1 MAEAGVEHEY
11 IFSEGRGMSDR
22 CDNKWVQQIVDLQH
36 EDGSWGCFHTLS
48 QPTKAQ
54 PITTEQALRRLR
66 ILGLTK
72 DDEPVARAIAYMEQ
86 NLKQPLPTVFHEKK
100 HDSKTYG
107 DLMLATWI
115 RLFDLENETA
125 QVIANKWAKIVSS
138 AFQEGAYSND
148 RYVSTYEAEFV
159 KLNPK
164 AGCLAD
170 FVVFYQLAL
179 LPGFLSPEVE
189 SAMLDYVLPH
199 KRGIV
204 YIYNSPVNVLP
215 EVFASKNASW
225 YLSAIE
231 LLAAYDSAP
240 KKLGFVVK
248 WLKNN
253 RDADGMWDMGAAV
266 KDGIHFPLSDS
277 WRKPEDRR
285 RDCTARIKKLLE
297 RLTVN

>member
-1 MAEAGVEHEY
+1 M
-11 IFSEGRGMSDR
+11 SGRYNS
-22 CDNKWVQQIVDLQH
+22 KWVQQIVELQH
-36 EDGSWGCFHTLS
+36 EDGSWGHFHTLS

-54 PITTEQALRRLR
+54 PMTTEQALRRLR

-72 DDEPVARAIAYMEQ
+72 DVEPISRALAYMEY
-86 NLKQPLPTVFHEKK
+86 NLKQPFPTVFHEKK

-115 RLFDLENETA
+115 RLFDPENEA
-125 QVIANKWAKIVSS
+125 AFVIANKWARIISS
-138 AFQEGAYSND
+138 AFQDGQYSNE
-148 RYVSTYEAEFV
+148 RYITAYESEFV
-159 KLNPK
+159 KLNLK

-179 LPGFLSPEVE
+179 LPGLLERGVE
-189 SAMLDYVLPH
+189 SAMLDYILPH

-215 EVFASKNASW
+215 EAFQSKKANW
-225 YLSAIE
+225 YLSAME
-231 LLAAYDSAP
+231 LMAAYNSAP

-248 WLKNN
+248 WLLDN

-277 WRKPEDRR
+277 WRKPEDRK
-285 RDCTARIKKLLE
+285 RDCTVRVEKLLKALE
-297 RLTVN
+297 

>member
-1 MAEAGVEHEY
+1 VSNQY
-11 IFSEGRGMSDR
+11 N
-22 CDNKWVQQIVDLQH
+22 NKWIQQIVDLQH

-48 QPTKAQ
+48 QPTKVQ

-72 DDEPVARAIAYMEQ
+72 HDEPIARAITYMEQ
-86 NLKQPLPTVFHEKK
+86 NLTQPFPTVFHEKK

-115 RLFDLENETA
+115 RLFDSENKTA
-125 QVIANKWAKIVSS
+125 YVIAKKWANIINS
-138 AFQEGAYSND
+138 AFQNGVYSNEA
-148 RYVSTYEAEFV
+148 YVSAYEAEFI

-179 LPGFLSPEVE
+179 LPGLLDSEVE
-189 SAMLDYVLPH
+189 NAMLDYALSH
-199 KRGIV
+199 ARGIV
-204 YIYNSPVNVLP
+204 YIYNSPLSVLP
-215 EVFASKNASW
+215 EIFASKKASW

-231 LLAAYDSAP
+231 LLAVYDSAP
-240 KKLGFVVK
+240 PKLGFAAK
-248 WLKNN
+248 WLLDN

-266 KDGIHFPLSDS
+266 KDGIHFPLSES

-285 RDCTARIKKLLE
+285 RDCTARIKKLIE
-297 RLTVN
+297 RLV

>member
-1 MAEAGVEHEY
+1 MKNRY
-11 IFSEGRGMSDR
+11 
-22 CDNKWVQQIVDLQH
+22 DNKWVQQIVELQH

-48 QPTKAQ
+48 KPTKAQ

-72 DDEPVARAIAYMEQ
+72 DDEPVARAVIYMEQ
-86 NLKQPLPTVFHEKK
+86 NLKQPFPTVFYEKK

-107 DLMLATWI
+107 DLMLAAWI
-115 RLFDLENETA
+115 RLFDAYNEA
-125 QVIANKWAKIVSS
+125 ALVIANKWANIVSS
-138 AFQEGAYSND
+138 AFQGGTYSNE
-148 RYVSTYEAEFV
+148 RYVSVYETEFA

-164 AGCLAD
+164 AGCLSD

-179 LPGFLSPEVE
+179 LPGLLSPEVE
-189 SAMLDYVLPH
+189 NAMLDYVLPH
-199 KRGIV
+199 KRGIY

-231 LLAAYDSAP
+231 LLASYASAS
-240 KKLGFVVK
+240 KKLGFVKK
-248 WLKNN
+248 WLLDK
-253 RDADGMWDMGAAV
+253 RSADGMWDMSAAV

-285 RDCTARIKKLLE
+285 SDCTARITKLIE
-297 RLTVN
+297 RLA

>member
-1 MAEAGVEHEY
+1 
-11 IFSEGRGMSDR
+11 MSNHY
-22 CDNKWVQQIVDLQH
+22 NKWVQQILDLQH

-54 PITTEQALRRLR
+54 PMTTEQALRRLR

-72 DDEPVARAIAYMEQ
+72 DDEPIARAIAYMEQ
-86 NLKQPLPTVFHEKK
+86 NLKQPFPTVFHEKK

-115 RLFDLENETA
+115 RLFDTKNEVALVT
-125 QVIANKWAKIVSS
+125 ANKWARIITS
-138 AFQEGAYSND
+138 AFQDGAYSND
-148 RYVSTYEAEFV
+148 RYVSAYEAGFV

-179 LPGFLSPEVE
+179 LPGLLSPELE
-189 SAMLDYVLPH
+189 SAMLDYVLSH

-204 YIYNSPVNVLP
+204 YIYNSAVNVLP

-225 YLSAIE
+225 YLSAME
-231 LLAAYDSAP
+231 LLAAYHSARS
-240 KKLGFVVK
+240 KLGFVVK
-248 WLKNN
+248 WLLDN
-253 RDADGMWDMGAAV
+253 RNADGMWDMGAAV

-277 WRKPEDRR
+277 WRKPEDRW
-285 RDCTARIKKLLE
+285 RDCTYRIEKLLKS
-297 RLTVN
+297 LS